1 MRYRLIA
8 FDLDG
13 TLLNT
18 LGDLTYAVNET
29 MKAFGYPTRTRE
41 EVRSFIGDGIQML
54 LRRCV
59 SPNAYSDELI
69 KIFKEVYASHCQDTT
84 APYEGIIPLLAS
96 LKERGVKLAVLSNK
110 ADFATKKLVKAY
122 FGDYITLA
130 VGENEAAGVRK
141 KPAPDALF
149 SVMREMS
156 VTAKE
161 TLYVGDSE
169 VDILTAKAAGV
180 ECVSV
185 LWGFKEEEFLRENGA
200 TTLISQPMQLLE
212 YLDERAE

>member
-13 TLLNT
+13 TLLDT
-18 LGDLTYAVNET
+18 LDDLTGAANAVLSVYGLP
-29 MKAFGYPTRTRE
+29 ARTRE
-41 EVRSFIGDGIQML
+41 EVRTFIGNGIEML
-54 LRRCV
+54 MRRCAA
-59 SPNAYSDELI
+59 PAPYKADMLTT
-69 KIFKEVYASHCQDTT
+69 FKKEYIAHCKDKT
-84 APYEGIIPLLAS
+84 APYEGILPLLAT
-96 LKERGVKLAVLSNK
+96 LKEKGFALAVLSNK
-110 ADFATKKLVKAY
+110 ADFATKKLVQDY

-149 SVMREMS
+149 SVMEEVG
-156 VTAKE
+156 VTPRE

-180 ECVSV
+180 DCVSV
-185 LWGFKEEEFLRENGA
+185 LWGFKDEAFLRENGA
-200 TTLISQPMQLLE
+200 TTLVASPEELLE
-212 YLDERAE
+212 RLDEKA